1 MALLAAAG
9 PSPLWYLTR
18 ATGAVA
24 LLLLTGSVVLGI
36 LGAVRFG
43 SPRWPRF
50 LTAGL
55 HRNLSL
61 LVLAL
66 LAVHILTAVLDSF
79 APIALKDAVVPFV
92 SAYRPFW
99 LGLGAFAFD
108 LLLAL
113 TATSLLRRRL
123 GYRTW
128 RAVHWLA
135 YASWPLALVHALG
148 TGTDAKLTWLLALAV
163 VCLAAVLAALWWRL
177 AAGWPSFASVRLTGL
192 AASVAVPLAVLLWYT
207 GGPGSAG
214 WARRAGTPARLL
226 ASSQPVRSAAAAQ
239 TSGQSRVPGRTQAP
253 AAVLPVVPFA
263 SGLRGSLRESR
274 PNSQGRVAV
283 EIDAT
288 LGGGGLLTLVLEG
301 APLPGGGVAMDTS
314 QVSLGTPTRPR
325 LYTGRITALEGER
338 LVAVVGG
345 SRSLQLAIDLQVDR
359 AARTVSGVLHASAV
373 PVGRAQ
379 GGDDDSDGGG
389 EGGSG

>member
-1 MALLAAAG
+1 MALPLAAG

-66 LAVHILTAVLDSF
+66 LAVHVLTAVLDSF

-148 TGTDAKLTWLLALAV
+148 TGSDARLPWLLAVAAA
-163 VCLAAVLAALWWRL
+163 CLAAVVVALWWRL
-177 AAGWPSFASVRLTGL
+177 AAGWPSLAGVRLTGL
-192 AASVAVPLAVLLWYT
+192 AASVAVPLVVVLWYT
-207 GGPGSAG
+207 GGPGHAG

-226 ASSQPVRSAAAAQ
+226 ASSQPVRNAVAAHV
-239 TSGQSRVPGRTQAP
+239 SGRSRARRRTQSP
-253 AAVLPVVPFA
+253 AATLPAVPFA

-288 LGGGGLLTLVLEG
+288 LGGGGLLTLLLDG
-301 APLPGGGVAMDTS
+301 LPLPGGGVAMDTS

-325 LYTGRITALEGER
+325 LYTGRIVALEGER
-338 LVAVVGG
+338 LVAVVSG

-359 AARTVSGVLHASAV
+359 AARTVSGVVHASAL
-373 PVGRAQ
+373 P
-379 GGDDDSDGGG
+379 GGTSRSGDGDGEG

>member
-1 MALLAAAG
+1 MALVATAG

-24 LLLLTGSVVLGI
+24 LLLLTASVVLGI

-66 LAVHILTAVLDSF
+66 LAVHILTAALDSF
-79 APIALKDAVVPFV
+79 APIALKDAVVPFL
-92 SAYRPFW
+92 SPYRPFW

-148 TGTDAKLTWLLALAV
+148 AGTDARFAWLLVLAV
-163 VCLAAVLAALWWRL
+163 VCLAAVLAAVWWRL
-177 AAGWPSFASVRLTGL
+177 VVGWPSLAGVRLTGL
-192 AASVAVPLAVLLWYT
+192 AASVAVPFVVSLWYT
-207 GGPGSAG
+207 GGPGRVG
-214 WARRAGTPARLL
+214 WARRAGTPAPLL
-226 ASSQPVRSAAAAQ
+226 ASAAGQA
-239 TSGQSRVPGRTQAP
+239 SGRAHTPGQTQAIGT
-253 AAVLPVVPFA
+253 ALPSVPFA
-263 SGLRGSLRESR
+263 SGLRGRLRESR
-274 PNSQGRVAV
+274 PNSEGRVAV

-288 LGGGGLLTLVLEG
+288 LSGGGLLTLVLDG
-301 APLPGGGVAMDTS
+301 APLPGGGVAMDAS

-325 LYTGRITALEGER
+325 FYTGRVVALEGER
-338 LVAVVGG
+338 LVAVVDG
-345 SRSLQLAIDLQVDR
+345 SRSLQLAIDLRVDR
-359 AARTVSGVLHASAV
+359 AARTVSGVVHASAV
-373 PVGRAQ
+373 SVGTAQ
-379 GGDDDSDGGG
+379 SGDDDSDGGD
-389 EGGSG
+389 EDGSG

>member
-79 APIALKDAVVPFV
+79 APIGLKDAVVPFV

-108 LLLAL
+108 VLLAL

-123 GYRTW
+123 GYRAW

-148 TGTDAKLTWLLALAV
+148 TGSDAKLPWLLALAA
-163 VCLAAVLAALWWRL
+163 VCLSAVVTALWWRL
-177 AAGWPSFASVRLTGL
+177 AAGWPSLAGARLTGL
-192 AASVAVPLAVLLWYT
+192 AASVAVPLVVALWYT
-207 GGPGSAG
+207 GGPGRAG
-214 WARRAGTPARLL
+214 WARHAGTPARLL
-226 ASSQPVRSAAAAQ
+226 ASAEPARSAAAAHPSDRRRARRQ
-239 TSGQSRVPGRTQAP
+239 TQAP
-253 AAVLPVVPFA
+253 AAALPGVPFA

-288 LGGGGLLTLVLEG
+288 LSGGGLLTLVLDG
-301 APLPGGGVAMDTS
+301 APLPGGGVAMDAS

-325 LYTGRITALEGER
+325 LYTGRIVALEGER
-338 LVAVVGG
+338 LVAVVSG
-345 SRSLQLAIDLQVDR
+345 SRALQLAIDLQVDR
-359 AARTVSGVLHASAV
+359 GARTVSGVVHASGL
-373 PVGRAQ
+373 PDGTSRSGD
-379 GGDDDSDGGG
+379 GGD